1 MKKILLIEVV
11 SVLAIFGGCQ
21 AAQDRTGTAAVL
33 PAASSAAAETVSDSS
48 QAVSSGARAALHPL
62 QTGTSSQDARSVSDS
77 SSPPADQPADQPAD
91 LAKAAVPLDWNRY
104 RLKGLGLKT
113 VKGKKYH
120 EFEIWD
126 EDYSVG
132 PLLLVD
138 PGSGK
143 AYTWTPA
150 DSGPVPAAVD
160 KAFDKTPHT
169 VTGVMEDGAMMS
181 ILLKTDDGSKLT
193 VRRLGVDTT
202 GLRSMV
208 IGTRIKVTY
217 TGVIKGNDMSRAFV
231 TKLENVS

>member
-1 MKKILLIEVV
+1 MKKILLIEAVA
-11 SVLAIFGGCQ
+11 VLAVFGGCQ
-21 AAQDRTGTAAVL
+21 AVQNRTGTAVVL
-33 PAASSAAAETVSDSS
+33 PATASSAAAETVSDSS
-48 QAVSSGARAALHPL
+48 QAVSSGARAVLRSL
-62 QTGTSSQDARSVSDS
+62 QTGTSSQAARSASDS
-77 SSPPADQPADQPAD
+77 SSSAADQPAD

-104 RLKGLGLKT
+104 RLKDLSLKT

-138 PGSGK
+138 PGSGRV
-143 AYTWTPA
+143 YTWTPA
-150 DSGPVPAAVD
+150 DSGPVPAAED

-217 TGVIKGNDMSRAFV
+217 TGVIKENDMSRAFV